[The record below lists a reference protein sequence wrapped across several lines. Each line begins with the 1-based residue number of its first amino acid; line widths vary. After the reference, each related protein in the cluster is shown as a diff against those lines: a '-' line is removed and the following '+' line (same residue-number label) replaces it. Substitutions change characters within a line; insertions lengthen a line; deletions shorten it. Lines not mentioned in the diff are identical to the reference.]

1 MNALDR
7 LSTDRMTFGIE
18 LPIDNDWSANG
29 QSAAKSDGR
38 AFGVP
43 NIEPMIE
50 RVLLAEKLGF
60 DAVWMRD
67 VPVHDPEF
75 GDAGQL
81 YDPFP
86 LLGYLAAKTSRII
99 LGTSA
104 IVAPLRDPIL
114 LAKMAASVHKLSNG
128 RFVFGIASG
137 DRPVEYPLM
146 GLPFETRG
154 EVLRTSVDT
163 MRHLWNGGALA
174 GTRGPVTVQP
184 FVGDGPP
191 IVVAGMGQQSLNW
204 LAQNIDGW
212 FTYPGPPEQ
221 ARRRLDMWRQARRE
235 AGMGPAP
242 VLTAM
247 MLDLAENP
255 MEPLQPMRLGA
266 RVGRNALRKYIGE
279 LHEVGVSHISINLRQ
294 SRRPVE
300 EVLAELSSEVMH
312 DMKLETQNA

>member
-7 LSTDRMTFGIE
+7 LASGRMTFGVE
-18 LPIDNDWSANG
+18 LPLDNDWSPAG
-29 QSAAKSDGR
+29 QSATAFSGR

-43 NIEPMIE
+43 DVAPMID

-86 LLGYLAAKTSRII
+86 LLGYLAAKTNDLV
-99 LGTSA
+99 LGTA
-104 IVAPLRDPIL
+104 AVVAPLRDPIQ
-114 LAKMAASVHKLSNG
+114 LAKMAASVHKLSNE

-154 EVLRTSVDT
+154 ETLRNSLAT
-163 MRHLWNGGALA
+163 MRHLWKGGTLD
-174 GTRGPVTVQP
+174 GPRGPVTVQP

-191 IVVAGMGQQSLNW
+191 IVVAGMGQQSLGW
-204 LAQNIDGW
+204 LAQNVDGW
-212 FTYPGPPEQ
+212 FTYPGPPQQ
-221 ARRRLDMWRQARRE
+221 AQRRLDMWRKARSD
-235 AGMGPAP
+235 AGQPPAP

-247 MLDLAENP
+247 MLDLSENP
-255 MEPLQPMRLGA
+255 AEPLQPMRLGA
-266 RVGRNALRKYIGE
+266 HTGRNALREYISG
-279 LHEVGVSHISINLRQ
+279 LHEAGVSHLSINLRQ

-300 EVLAELSSEVMH
+300 DVLAELSTEIIH
-312 DMKLETQNA
+312 NKALETQHA